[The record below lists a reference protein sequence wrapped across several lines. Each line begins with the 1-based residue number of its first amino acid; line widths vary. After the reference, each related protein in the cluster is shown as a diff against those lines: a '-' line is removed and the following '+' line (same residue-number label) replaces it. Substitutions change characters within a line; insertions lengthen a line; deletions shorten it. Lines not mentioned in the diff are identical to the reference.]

1 MRDPLHQPREPLPE
15 NEPLPEPLQIVPPA
29 REGERFAARPARR
42 EAWLEIGVFL
52 LLIVP
57 SMILGYFET
66 QTTSI
71 GFVLAALSTIFSD
84 IALVALILFFL
95 WRNGEP
101 LTRVGWTWRD
111 FFGEILIG
119 ILLFIPAFILTA
131 LIEFVLG
138 VAGLSAPSPAS
149 QSFLTP
155 HGSLQLALAFL
166 LVVVVAIAEETVFR
180 GYLILRFE
188 NLLPSAGGAIL
199 LSAFIFSLGHGYEG
213 GVGVVTVGIMGIILA
228 LVYVWRRSLVA
239 PATMHF
245 LQDFLA
251 VILLPLL
258 AAMGVI
264 R

>member
-1 MRDPLHQPREPLPE
+1 MQDPLRAPNEPVRQ

-29 REGERFAARPARR
+29 REDERFAARPARH
-42 EAWLEIGVFL
+42 EAWLEISVFL

-66 QTTSI
+66 QTTSVS
-71 GFVLAALSTIFSD
+71 FVLAALSTIFSD
-84 IALVALILFFL
+84 LGLVALILFFL

-101 LTRVGWTWRD
+101 LTRVGWTWRN
-111 FFGEILIG
+111 FFGEMLIG
-119 ILLFIPAFILTA
+119 VLLFIPAFIITTLV
-131 LIEFVLG
+131 EFVLG
-138 VAGLSAPSPAS
+138 VAGLSSPSPAS

-155 HGSLQLALAFL
+155 HGTAQLALAVL
-166 LVVVVAIAEETVFR
+166 MVIVVAIAEETIFR

-188 NLLPSAGGAIL
+188 NLLPSAGSAIL

-213 GVGVVTVGIMGIILA
+213 GVGIVTVGIMGIILA

-245 LQDFLA
+245 LQDFL
-251 VILLPLL
+251 VIVLLPLL
-258 AAMGVI
+258 AATGVI

>member
-1 MRDPLHQPREPLPE
+1 MQDPLREPREPLRE
-15 NEPLPEPLQIVPPA
+15 HEPPPEPLQIVPPV
-29 REGERFAARPARR
+29 REDERFAARPARR

-57 SMILGYFET
+57 SMILGYFT
-66 QTTSI
+66 IQTASV
-71 GFVLAALSTIFSD
+71 GFVLAAVSTIFSD
-84 IALVALILFFL
+84 LGLVALILFFL

-101 LTRVGWTWRD
+101 LTRVGWTRRD

-119 ILLFIPAFILTA
+119 ILLFVPAFVLTT
-131 LIEFVLG
+131 LITFVLG
-138 VAGLSAPSPAS
+138 VAGLSSPSPAS

-155 HGSLQLALAFL
+155 HGPLQIALALL

-188 NLLPSAGGAIL
+188 NLLPSAGSAIL

-213 GVGVVTVGIMGIILA
+213 SVGVVTVGIMGIILA

-245 LQDFLA
+245 LQDFL
-251 VILLPLL
+251 VIIVLPLL
-258 AAMGVI
+258 IAAGVV